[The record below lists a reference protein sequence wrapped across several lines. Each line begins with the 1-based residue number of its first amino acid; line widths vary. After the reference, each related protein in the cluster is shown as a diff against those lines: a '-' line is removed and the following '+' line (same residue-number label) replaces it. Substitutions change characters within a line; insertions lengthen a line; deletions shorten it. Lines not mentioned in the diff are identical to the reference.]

1 MVLLSSFELSVFM
14 FLFYDSQFT
23 IFVHLQSYEWK
34 KTRGLS
40 CSKRKFSGL
49 FNFGN
54 YALSGASFISTG
66 IHITLVVT
74 IVTLCQWP
82 EWGDLHFYWV
92 NLTRSLLLH
101 LGVNALNGAT
111 SISTFYKKFLTVL
124 RVVCVNALNG
134 ATSISTSV
142 ESPNFIKDAIIVS
155 MPWMGRP
162 PFLLAWNTQRNSGRY
177 PVSMPWM
184 GRPPFLRVSEIKENV
199 EEKILCQCPE
209 WGDLHF
215 Y

>member
-1 MVLLSSFELSVFM
+1 MYENFMLLLSSFELSVFM

-66 IHITLVVT
+66 IHITLVVA

-82 EWGDLHFYWV
+82 EWGDLHFY
-92 NLTRSLLLH
+92 
-101 LGVNALNGAT
+101 
-111 SISTFYKKFLTVL
+111 
-124 RVVCVNALNG
+124 VVGYLVG
-134 ATSISTSV
+134 R
-142 ESPNFIKDAIIVS
+142 EEYIV
-155 MPWMGRP
+155 
-162 PFLLAWNTQRNSGRY
+162 
-177 PVSMPWM
+177 
-184 GRPPFLRVSEIKENV
+184 
-199 EEKILCQCPE
+199 CQCPE
-209 WGDLHF
+209 RGDLHF
-215 Y
+215 YEC

>member
-1 MVLLSSFELSVFM
+1 MLLLSSFELSVFM

-82 EWGDLHFYWV
+82 EWGDLHFYR
-92 NLTRSLLLH
+92 LRLLLPS
-101 LGVNALNGAT
+101 LKNSCVNALKGAT
-111 SISTFYKKFLTVL
+111 SISTFD
-124 RVVCVNALNG
+124 VNYVKLG
-134 ATSISTSV
+134 
-142 ESPNFIKDAIIVS
+142 DAV
-155 MPWMGRP
+155 
-162 PFLLAWNTQRNSGRY
+162 
-177 PVSMPWM
+177 
-184 GRPPFLRVSEIKENV
+184 
-199 EEKILCQCPE
+199 CQCPE
-209 WGDLHF
+209 RGDLHF
-215 Y
+215 YRRTKSYK

>member
-1 MVLLSSFELSVFM
+1 MSLLSSFELSVFM

-66 IHITLVVT
+66 IHITLVVA

-82 EWGDLHFYWV
+82 EWGDLHFYYHKQYR
-92 NLTRSLLLH
+92 NIIPFF
-101 LGVNALNGAT
+101 GVNALKGAT
-111 SISTFYKKFLTVL
+111 SIST
-124 RVVCVNALNG
+124 
-134 ATSISTSV
+134 
-142 ESPNFIKDAIIVS
+142 
-155 MPWMGRP
+155 
-162 PFLLAWNTQRNSGRY
+162 LASGN
-177 PVSMPWM
+177 PH
-184 GRPPFLRVSEIKENV
+184 K
-199 EEKILCQCPE
+199 
-209 WGDLHF
+209 
-215 Y
+215 

>member
-1 MVLLSSFELSVFM
+1 MLLLSSFELSVFM

-66 IHITLVVT
+66 IHITLVVA

-82 EWGDLHFYWV
+82 EWGDLHFYMAAW
-92 NLTRSLLLH
+92 SL
-101 LGVNALNGAT
+101 
-111 SISTFYKKFLTVL
+111 FPVL
-124 RVVCVNALNG
+124 DGCVNALNG
-134 ATSISTSV
+134 ATSISTASQP
-142 ESPNFIKDAIIVS
+142 EIIPEKVI
-155 MPWMGRP
+155 
-162 PFLLAWNTQRNSGRY
+162 
-177 PVSMPWM
+177 PVSMP
-184 GRPPFLRVSEIKENV
+184 
-199 EEKILCQCPE
+199 
-209 WGDLHF
+209 
-215 Y
+215 

>member
-1 MVLLSSFELSVFM
+1 MLLLSSFELSVFM

-66 IHITLVVT
+66 IHITLVVA

-82 EWGDLHFYWV
+82 EWGDLHFYYHKQYR
-92 NLTRSLLLH
+92 NIIPFFD
-101 LGVNALNGAT
+101 VNALNGGDLHFYVVFHVCPGEWFCVNALKGAT
-111 SISTFYKKFLTVL
+111 SIST
-124 RVVCVNALNG
+124 
-134 ATSISTSV
+134 
-142 ESPNFIKDAIIVS
+142 
-155 MPWMGRP
+155 
-162 PFLLAWNTQRNSGRY
+162 LASGN
-177 PVSMPWM
+177 PH
-184 GRPPFLRVSEIKENV
+184 K
-199 EEKILCQCPE
+199 
-209 WGDLHF
+209 
-215 Y
+215 

>member
-1 MVLLSSFELSVFM
+1 MLLLSSFELSVFM

-66 IHITLVVT
+66 IHITLVVA

-82 EWGDLHFYWV
+82 EWGDLHFYSYISF
-92 NLTRSLLLH
+92 RSVVAFFGVSALH
-101 LGVNALNGAT
+101 G
-111 SISTFYKKFLTVL
+111 
-124 RVVCVNALNG
+124 
-134 ATSISTSV
+134 
-142 ESPNFIKDAIIVS
+142 
-155 MPWMGRP
+155 
-162 PFLLAWNTQRNSGRY
+162 
-177 PVSMPWM
+177 
-184 GRPPFLRVSEIKENV
+184 
-199 EEKILCQCPE
+199 
-209 WGDLHF
+209 GDLIF
-215 Y
+215 

>member
-1 MVLLSSFELSVFM
+1 MLLLSSFELSVFM

-66 IHITLVVT
+66 IHITLVVA

-82 EWGDLHFYWV
+82 EWGDLHFYV
-92 NLTRSLLLH
+92 AEENVA
-101 LGVNALNGAT
+101 GGKVQ
-111 SISTFYKKFLTVL
+111 
-124 RVVCVNALNG
+124 CVNALNG
-134 ATSISTSV
+134 ATSIST
-142 ESPNFIKDAIIVS
+142 
-155 MPWMGRP
+155 
-162 PFLLAWNTQRNSGRY
+162 LASGN
-177 PVSMPWM
+177 PH
-184 GRPPFLRVSEIKENV
+184 K
-199 EEKILCQCPE
+199 
-209 WGDLHF
+209 
-215 Y
+215 

>member
-1 MVLLSSFELSVFM
+1 MLLLSSFELSVFM

-66 IHITLVVT
+66 IHITLVVA

-82 EWGDLHFYWV
+82 EWGDLHFYYHKQYR
-92 NLTRSLLLH
+92 NIIPFF
-101 LGVNALNGAT
+101 GVNALKGAISISTARFVCNSKHAWNCVNALKGAT
-111 SISTFYKKFLTVL
+111 SISTVFYDE
-124 RVVCVNALNG
+124 G
-134 ATSISTSV
+134 
-142 ESPNFIKDAIIVS
+142 
-155 MPWMGRP
+155 
-162 PFLLAWNTQRNSGRY
+162 
-177 PVSMPWM
+177 
-184 GRPPFLRVSEIKENV
+184 
-199 EEKILCQCPE
+199 
-209 WGDLHF
+209 
-215 Y
+215 

>member
-1 MVLLSSFELSVFM
+1 MLLLSSFELSVFM

-66 IHITLVVT
+66 IHITLVVA

-82 EWGDLHFYWV
+82 EWGDLHFY
-92 NLTRSLLLH
+92 
-101 LGVNALNGAT
+101 
-111 SISTFYKKFLTVL
+111 
-124 RVVCVNALNG
+124 VVGYLVG
-134 ATSISTSV
+134 R
-142 ESPNFIKDAIIVS
+142 EEYIV
-155 MPWMGRP
+155 
-162 PFLLAWNTQRNSGRY
+162 
-177 PVSMPWM
+177 
-184 GRPPFLRVSEIKENV
+184 
-199 EEKILCQCPE
+199 CQCPE
-209 WGDLHF
+209 RGDLHF
-215 Y
+215 YTCLWEPA

>member
-1 MVLLSSFELSVFM
+1 MLLLSSFELSVFM

-34 KTRGLS
+34 KTRELS

-82 EWGDLHFYWV
+82 EWGDLHFYLESFPV
-92 NLTRSLLLH
+92 MKALLMS
-101 LGVNALNGAT
+101 VNALKGAT
-111 SISTFYKKFLTVL
+111 SISTVYG
-124 RVVCVNALNG
+124 N
-134 ATSISTSV
+134 STDQWR
-142 ESPNFIKDAIIVS
+142 KRVS
-155 MPWMGRP
+155 MP
-162 PFLLAWNTQRNSGRY
+162 
-177 PVSMPWM
+177 
-184 GRPPFLRVSEIKENV
+184 
-199 EEKILCQCPE
+199 
-209 WGDLHF
+209 
-215 Y
+215 

>member
-1 MVLLSSFELSVFM
+1 MLLLSSFELSVFM

-66 IHITLVVT
+66 IHITLVVA

-82 EWGDLHFYWV
+82 EWGDLHFYYHKQYR
-92 NLTRSLLLH
+92 NIIPFF
-101 LGVNALNGAT
+101 GVNALNGAT
-111 SISTFYKKFLTVL
+111 SISTQRRPGKGL
-124 RVVCVNALNG
+124 
-134 ATSISTSV
+134 V
-142 ESPNFIKDAIIVS
+142 ESQS
-155 MPWMGRP
+155 
-162 PFLLAWNTQRNSGRY
+162 
-177 PVSMPWM
+177 
-184 GRPPFLRVSEIKENV
+184 
-199 EEKILCQCPE
+199 CQCPE

-215 Y
+215 YRHHRWQVYIIFGVSMP

>member
-1 MVLLSSFELSVFM
+1 MLLLSSFELSVFM

-66 IHITLVVT
+66 IHITLVVA

-82 EWGDLHFYWV
+82 EWGDLHFYYHKQYR
-92 NLTRSLLLH
+92 NIIPFF
-101 LGVNALNGAT
+101 GVNALNGAT
-111 SISTFYKKFLTVL
+111 SISTQRRPGKGL
-124 RVVCVNALNG
+124 
-134 ATSISTSV
+134 V
-142 ESPNFIKDAIIVS
+142 ESQSCQCPEWGDLHFYWLGTLK
-155 MPWMGRP
+155 G
-162 PFLLAWNTQRNSGRY
+162 TQ
-177 PVSMPWM
+177 
-184 GRPPFLRVSEIKENV
+184 ED
-199 EEKILCQCPE
+199 ILCQCPE

-215 Y
+215 YAYLKLRKTSKRRSCVNALNGATSISTKTLLSEISETQNVSMP

>member
-1 MVLLSSFELSVFM
+1 MLLLSSFELSVFM

-66 IHITLVVT
+66 IHITLVVA

-82 EWGDLHFYWV
+82 EWGDLHFY
-92 NLTRSLLLH
+92 T
-101 LGVNALNGAT
+101 
-111 SISTFYKKFLTVL
+111 
-124 RVVCVNALNG
+124 
-134 ATSISTSV
+134 
-142 ESPNFIKDAIIVS
+142 
-155 MPWMGRP
+155 
-162 PFLLAWNTQRNSGRY
+162 
-177 PVSMPWM
+177 
-184 GRPPFLRVSEIKENV
+184 KE
-199 EEKILCQCPE
+199 KL
-209 WGDLHF
+209 
-215 Y
+215 

>member
-1 MVLLSSFELSVFM
+1 MLLLSSFELSVFM

-66 IHITLVVT
+66 IHITLVVA
-74 IVTLCQWP
+74 IATLCQCP
-82 EWGDLHFYWV
+82 EWATFISIERAKV
-92 NLTRSLLLH
+92 
-101 LGVNALNGAT
+101 GANP
-111 SISTFYKKFLTVL
+111 LV
-124 RVVCVNALNG
+124 
-134 ATSISTSV
+134 
-142 ESPNFIKDAIIVS
+142 
-155 MPWMGRP
+155 
-162 PFLLAWNTQRNSGRY
+162 
-177 PVSMPWM
+177 
-184 GRPPFLRVSEIKENV
+184 
-199 EEKILCQCPE
+199 LCQCPE

-215 Y
+215 YFDTFAQAKRFLQCVNALKGATSISTLASGNPHK